1 MKPAIALL
9 ACLLPASLSV
19 AQIAPDP
26 AVAAEEG
33 RRAEVIERISRST
46 IAIFERDAGNGGS
59 GVIVSDSG
67 LAVTNFHVTS
77 PCGPLMLVG
86 TNDGRV
92 HEAVLLGLDPT
103 GDIALI
109 QLLGEGPF
117 AAAELGDSDLVRV
130 GDPAIVVGNPFLLAE
145 DFTPTVTVGVI
156 SGVGRYQP
164 PSGSVLE
171 YADCLQTDA
180 AINPG
185 NSGGPLFD
193 GEGRLI
199 GINGRGS
206 FEKRGR
212 VNVGIGYA
220 VSVNQVKR
228 FLKHLENGLVADHAS
243 LGATAIT
250 RSGPQ
255 AIVNAIEVDSD
266 AYRRGL
272 RPGDEI
278 VSLDGRDT
286 PTANALLNAVGV
298 LPAGWRTRLEFRR
311 DGRLYT
317 AVVRLGPM
325 HAPGVLQSAINRSA
339 PRESG
344 ASDPPPAELFEAREG
359 YANYAAARKATDRL
373 LRRCLGSA
381 VEAGPIAVVYEDAL
395 RGEPVALRLDA
406 ASADWIAPSGE
417 HHIAAD
423 RDLGAQAA
431 PPAAPA
437 LLGGLWVWSR
447 LATGESGAI
456 DRVEI
461 SGRLPWRAFGVPH
474 DVLLATHRGLRVE
487 VYFDPASGDP
497 VGFEAVRDASE
508 DAVRVAWG
516 RPPEKALA
524 DAMTVTMAERLVAE
538 LRTVPARGLDE
549 RSNAEGRQ

>member
-1 MKPAIALL
+1 MKEAIALL
-9 ACLLPASLSV
+9 AGLLLVGV
-19 AQIAPDP
+19 ATAQLPLDAG
-26 AVAAEEG
+26 VTVEEK
-33 RRAEVIERISRST
+33 RRGEVIERISRST

-59 GVIVSDSG
+59 GVIVREDG

-109 QLLGEGPF
+109 RLLGDGPF
-117 AAAELGDSDLVRV
+117 PAAELGDSDRVRV
-130 GDPAIVVGNPFLLAE
+130 GDRAIVVGNPFLLAE

-156 SGVGRYQP
+156 SGVHRYQP

-193 GEGRLI
+193 GQGRLI

-220 VSVNQVKR
+220 VSINQVKR
-228 FLKHLENGLVADHAS
+228 FLKHLENGLIADHAS

-250 RSGPQ
+250 RNGPQ
-255 AIVNAIEVDSD
+255 AIVDAIEIDSD
-266 AYRRGL
+266 VYRRGL

-278 VSLDGRDT
+278 VSLAGRDT
-286 PTANALLNAVGV
+286 PTANALLNALGV
-298 LPAGWRTRLEFRR
+298 LPAGWRTRIEFRR
-311 DGRLYT
+311 DGRLYD
-317 AVVRLGPM
+317 ADIRLGPL
-325 HAPGVLQSAINRSA
+325 HAPGVLEAAIARSI
-339 PRESG
+339 PPG
-344 ASDPPPAELFEAREG
+344 GVPGDPPPAQLFEAREG
-359 YANYAAARKATDRL
+359 YTNYAAARAATDRL
-373 LRRCLGSA
+373 LSRCVASGA
-381 VEAGPIAVVYEDAL
+381 KAGPVSRVYEDAL
-395 RGEPVALRLDA
+395 RGEAIALRLDS
-406 ASADWIAPSGE
+406 ASADWVASSGE
-417 HHIAAD
+417 HRVAVD
-423 RDLGAQAA
+423 RDLNAQAG

-437 LLGGLWVWSR
+437 LLGGVWVWSR
-447 LATGESGAI
+447 LASGESGAI
-456 DRVEI
+456 DRVEV
-461 SGRLPWRAFGVPH
+461 SGRLPWRAMGEPH

-487 VYFDPASGDP
+487 VYFDPESGEP
-497 VGFEAVRDASE
+497 VGFEATRDTGE

-516 RPPEKALA
+516 GGLERVLPV
-524 DAMTVTMAERLVAE
+524 AMTVTVADRLVAD
-538 LRTVPARGLDE
+538 LRAMRAQQPDGSPGEGE
-549 RSNAEGRQ
+549 RQ